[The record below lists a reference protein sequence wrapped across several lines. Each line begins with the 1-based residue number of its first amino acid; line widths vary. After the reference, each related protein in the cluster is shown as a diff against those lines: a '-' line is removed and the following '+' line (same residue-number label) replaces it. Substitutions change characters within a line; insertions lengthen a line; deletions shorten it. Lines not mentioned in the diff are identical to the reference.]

1 MNRASNRVSV
11 HIFLSYEE
19 YCRNYKTRGADG
31 NTFVLIDELGAG
43 TDPTEGAAL
52 AISILERL
60 SRELG
65 RYDDGDDAL
74 Q

>member
-1 MNRASNRVSV
+1 MKNIVE
-11 HIFLSYEE
+11 IIG
-19 YCRNYKTRGADG
+19 GADG

-52 AISILERL
+52 AISILEEAL
-60 SRELG
+60 SAG